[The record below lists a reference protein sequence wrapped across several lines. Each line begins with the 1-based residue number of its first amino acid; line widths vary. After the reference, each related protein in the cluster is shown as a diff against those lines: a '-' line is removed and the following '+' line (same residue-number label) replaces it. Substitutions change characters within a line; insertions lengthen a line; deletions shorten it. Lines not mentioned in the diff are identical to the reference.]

1 MTETNSG
8 EVPTA
13 SLVGALAVFPLND
26 VLGLL
31 AETGQRGELQVV
43 GHGVD
48 GHLWIDGKDL
58 VGATLE
64 GANTLT
70 QAVFELI
77 LLDEGWFY
85 FTSDQVPPPGQVQH
99 QSVSSVIN
107 EVVPQVQEWRDLFS
121 RVPLDAVVRM
131 APTTPG
137 PEVQIRADQ
146 WRVLTKVG
154 TNGRTVS
161 SVVEQLEDDNV
172 VIVRLLRELA
182 DAGLIAIST
191 KDDPSQAPGSATEAT
206 TQIASEPTTQIAP
219 GATSAPGGATPVTA
233 NPDDLFVD
241 TGSVPPPP
249 PGFVTASP
257 GSPPP
262 VGIPA
267 DVGSLAEDMPIMPP
281 PVSADPW
288 APPGSSSS
296 NSGSTYGQ
304 LS

>member
-1 MTETNSG
+1 MTETSSG

-13 SLVGALAVFPLND
+13 SLVGALAVFPLNE

-58 VGATLE
+58 VGSSLE

-70 QAVFELI
+70 QAVFELV

-85 FTSDQVPPPGQVQH
+85 FTSDQLPPAGYVQH

-107 EVVPQVQEWRDLFS
+107 EVVPQVQEWRDLLS
-121 RVPLDAVVRM
+121 RVPLDAEVKM

-146 WRVLTKVG
+146 WRVLTAVG
-154 TNGRTVS
+154 TAGRTVS

-172 VIVRLLRELA
+172 VTVRLLRELA
-182 DAGLIAIST
+182 DAGLIVIST
-191 KDDPSQAPGSATEAT
+191 TDDPLPAVPLAT
-206 TQIASEPTTQIAP
+206 TVPAATALPATTTPAIAGT
-219 GATSAPGGATPVTA
+219 
-233 NPDDLFVD
+233 DDLVLD
-241 TGSVPPPP
+241 TTGAVPPPP

-257 GSPPP
+257 AAPAI
-262 VGIPA
+262 GIPA
-267 DVGSLAEDMPIMPP
+267 DVGSLADEMPIVPP

-288 APPGSSSS
+288 APPGARPT
-296 NSGSTYGQ
+296 NAGSTYGQ

>member
-31 AETGQRGELQVV
+31 SETGQRGELQVV

-58 VGATLE
+58 VGATLD

-85 FTSDQVPPPGQVQH
+85 FTSDQAPPAGSVQH
-99 QSVSSVIN
+99 KSVSSVIN
-107 EVVPQVQEWRDLFS
+107 EVVPQVQEWRDLLS
-121 RVPLDAVVRM
+121 RVPLDAEVRM

-146 WRVLTKVG
+146 WRVLTAVG
-154 TNGRTVS
+154 TSGRTVGS
-161 SVVEQLEDDNV
+161 IVEQLEDDNV

-182 DAGLIAIST
+182 DSGLILVSIKEEPPT
-191 KDDPSQAPGSATEAT
+191 VPSAVVSATPST
-206 TQIASEPTTQIAP
+206 TV
-219 GATSAPGGATPVTA
+219 TSSPAFAGT
-233 NPDDLFVD
+233 DDVVD
-241 TGSVPPPP
+241 AGTVPPPP

-257 GSPPP
+257 APP
-262 VGIPA
+262 VIGIPA
-267 DVGSLAEDMPIMPP
+267 DVGSLADEMPIVPP

-288 APPGSSSS
+288 APPGSGSI

>member
-85 FTSDQVPPPGQVQH
+85 FTSDQVPPAGHVQH

-107 EVVPQVQEWRDLFS
+107 EVVPQVQEWRDLLT
-121 RVPLDAVVRM
+121 RVPLESEVRM

-146 WRVLTKVG
+146 WRVLTAVG
-154 TNGRTVS
+154 TSGRTVI

-182 DAGLIAIST
+182 DAGLVVIT
-191 KDDPSQAPGSATEAT
+191 NK
-206 TQIASEPTTQIAP
+206 SEPPTNASTFA
-219 GATSAPGGATPVTA
+219 GATQTTTASSPPAVSNYEDATDASGT
-233 NPDDLFVD
+233 
-241 TGSVPPPP
+241 VPPPP

-257 GSPPP
+257 GTPPP

-267 DVGSLAEDMPIMPP
+267 DVGSLADEMPIVPP

-288 APPGSSSS
+288 APPGTRST
-296 NSGSTYGQ
+296 NSGTYGQ

>member
-1 MTETNSG
+1 MTDTSSG

-43 GHGVD
+43 GQGVD
-48 GHLWIDGKDL
+48 GHLWIDSKDL

-70 QAVFELI
+70 QAVFELM

-85 FTSDQVPPPGQVQH
+85 FTSDQVPPTGHVQH
-99 QSVSSVIN
+99 QSVTSVIN
-107 EVVPQVQEWRDLFS
+107 EVVPQVDEWKDLLS
-121 RVPLDAVVRM
+121 RVPLDSDVSM
-131 APTTPG
+131 SPTTPG

-146 WRVLTKVG
+146 WRVLTAVG
-154 TNGRTVS
+154 TGGRTVN
-161 SVVEQLEDDNV
+161 SVVDELEDDNV

-182 DAGLIAIST
+182 DAGLIVIST
-191 KDDPSQAPGSATEAT
+191 KEHSATMPSMTAGATTGAPAQAP
-206 TQIASEPTTQIAP
+206 
-219 GATSAPGGATPVTA
+219 PVTA
-233 NPDDLFVD
+233 TPTSSPEDLVFD
-241 TGSVPPPP
+241 TVGAVPPPP

-257 GSPPP
+257 AAPAL
-262 VGIPA
+262 GIPA
-267 DVGSLAEDMPIMPP
+267 DVGALAEEMPIVPP

-288 APPGSSSS
+288 APPGQSSA
-296 NSGSTYGQ
+296 NSGGTYGQ

>member
-31 AETGQRGELQVV
+31 SETGQRGELQVV

-58 VGATLE
+58 VGATLD

-85 FTSDQVPPPGQVQH
+85 FTSDQAPPAGHVQH

-107 EVVPQVQEWRDLFS
+107 EVVPQVQEWRDLLS
-121 RVPLDAVVRM
+121 RVPLDADVSM

-137 PEVQIRADQ
+137 PEVQIRSDQ
-146 WRVLTKVG
+146 WRVLTAVG
-154 TNGRTVS
+154 TGGRTVS
-161 SVVEQLEDDNV
+161 SVVERLEDDNV

-182 DAGLIAIST
+182 DAGLVVISPKDKPIPVQSMTPSAIAAIPAGT
-191 KDDPSQAPGSATEAT
+191 TTAPAETPAGTS
-206 TQIASEPTTQIAP
+206 SE
-219 GATSAPGGATPVTA
+219 
-233 NPDDLFVD
+233 DLFVE
-241 TGSVPPPP
+241 TAAGVPPPP
-249 PGFVTASP
+249 PGFVTATAT
-257 GSPPP
+257 PPA

-267 DVGSLAEDMPIMPP
+267 DVGSLADEMPIVPP

-288 APPGSSSS
+288 APPGSSST

>member
-1 MTETNSG
+1 MTETSSG

-48 GHLWIDGKDL
+48 GHLWIDSKDL

-70 QAVFELI
+70 QAVFELM

-85 FTSDQVPPPGQVQH
+85 FTSDQVPPAGQVQH
-99 QSVSSVIN
+99 QSVTSVIN
-107 EVVPQVQEWRDLFS
+107 EVVPQVQEWRDLLS
-121 RVPLDAVVRM
+121 RVPLDAEVRM

-146 WRVLTKVG
+146 WRVLTTVG
-154 TNGRTVS
+154 TGGRTVS

-172 VIVRLLRELA
+172 VIVRSASRACRRRTDRDLDEGRNVA
-182 DAGLIAIST
+182 VPRR
-191 KDDPSQAPGSATEAT
+191 DDRSRRSDCRACARRDERSWR
-206 TQIASEPTTQIAP
+206 S
-219 GATSAPGGATPVTA
+219 
-233 NPDDLFVD
+233 N
-241 TGSVPPPP
+241 
-249 PGFVTASP
+249 
-257 GSPPP
+257 
-262 VGIPA
+262 
-267 DVGSLAEDMPIMPP
+267 
-281 PVSADPW
+281 SADRQPRR
-288 APPGSSSS
+288 PVRGR
-296 NSGSTYGQ
+296 
-304 LS
+304 

>member
-1 MTETNSG
+1 MIETSSG

-13 SLVGALAVFPLND
+13 SLVGALQVFPLND

-43 GHGVD
+43 GQGLD

-58 VGATLE
+58 VGASLE

-85 FTSDQVPPPGQVQH
+85 FTSDQVPPAGHVQH

-107 EVVPQVQEWRDLFS
+107 EVVPQVQEWRDLLS
-121 RVPLDAVVRM
+121 RVPLDAEVRM

-146 WRVLTKVG
+146 WRVLTAVG
-154 TNGRTVS
+154 TIGRSVS
-161 SVVEQLEDDNV
+161 SVVDQLEDDNV

-182 DAGLIAIST
+182 DSGLVLIT
-191 KDDPSQAPGSATEAT
+191 PR
-206 TQIASEPTTQIAP
+206 SEQL
-219 GATSAPGGATPVTA
+219 ATPVIGVSATSTTTYESSA
-233 NPDDLFVD
+233 TNPGQDDPPG
-241 TGSVPPPP
+241 TGTVPPPP
-249 PGFVTASP
+249 PGFVTAMP
-257 GSPPP
+257 AAPPA
-262 VGIPA
+262 GIPA
-267 DVGSLAEDMPIMPP
+267 DVGSLADEVPIIPP

-288 APPGSSSS
+288 APPGSS
-296 NSGSTYGQ
+296 GSTYGQ
-304 LS
+304 LSG

>member
-13 SLVGALAVFPLND
+13 SLVGALAIFPLND

-43 GHGVD
+43 GQGVD

-58 VGATLE
+58 VGASLE

-85 FTSDQVPPPGQVQH
+85 FTSDQIPPAGQVQH

-107 EVVPQVQEWRDLFS
+107 EVVPQVQEWRDLLK
-121 RVPLDAVVRM
+121 RVPLDSEVRM

-146 WRVLTKVG
+146 WHVLTAVG
-154 TNGRTVS
+154 TGGRTVN

-172 VIVRLLRELA
+172 VTVRLIRELA
-182 DAGLIAIST
+182 DSGLIVIT
-191 KDDPSQAPGSATEAT
+191 KKSEARTAVPNAVT
-206 TQIASEPTTQIAP
+206 T
-219 GATSAPGGATPVTA
+219 ATPSTTVSTSPMIA
-233 NPDDLFVD
+233 GRENLVD
-241 TGSVPPPP
+241 SPGTVPPPP

-257 GSPPP
+257 ASQT
-262 VGIPA
+262 VGIPV
-267 DVGSLAEDMPIMPP
+267 DVGSLADEMPIVPP
-281 PVSADPW
+281 PVSVDPW

>member
-1 MTETNSG
+1 MTDTNSG

-31 AETGQRGELQVV
+31 SETGQRGELQVV

-58 VGATLE
+58 VGATLD

-85 FTSDQVPPPGQVQH
+85 FTSDQLPPAGHVQH
-99 QSVSSVIN
+99 QSVTSVIN
-107 EVVPQVQEWRDLFS
+107 EVVPQVQEWRDLLG
-121 RVPLDAVVRM
+121 RVPLDADVSM

-137 PEVQIRADQ
+137 PEVQIRSDQ
-146 WRVLTKVG
+146 WRVLTAVG
-154 TNGRTVS
+154 TGGRTVS

-182 DAGLIAIST
+182 DAGLVVISPRG
-191 KDDPSQAPGSATEAT
+191 KPIPVPNMAPIAT
-206 TQIASEPTTQIAP
+206 TAVPAGTTGAPADTTPAGTSSE
-219 GATSAPGGATPVTA
+219 
-233 NPDDLFVD
+233 DLFVD
-241 TGSVPPPP
+241 TAAAVPPPP
-249 PGFVTASP
+249 PGFVTATAT
-257 GSPPP
+257 PPAA
-262 VGIPA
+262 GIPA
-267 DVGSLAEDMPIMPP
+267 DVGSLADEMPIVPP

-288 APPGSSSS
+288 APPGSSST